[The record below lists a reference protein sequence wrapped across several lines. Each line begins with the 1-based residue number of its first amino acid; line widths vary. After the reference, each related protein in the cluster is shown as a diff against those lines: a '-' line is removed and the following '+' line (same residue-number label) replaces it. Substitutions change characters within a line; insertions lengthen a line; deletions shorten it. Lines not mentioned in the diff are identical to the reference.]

1 MNSRLASIVD
11 ISQVSPYVN
20 HVVYTDP
27 DNMSEDT
34 HETDHIRD
42 DILMPAMAQYIAE
55 ITSDRPDFPEVS
67 PALVE
72 TYFDAAMSAIT
83 AHHGCPPANTIN
95 RTETV
100 LLLVAEVI
108 EEMINLT
115 RVLDNSNE
123 AEMPFSM

>member
-1 MNSRLASIVD
+1 MNSRLATIVD
-11 ISQVSPYVN
+11 ISQVAPYVN

-27 DNMSEDT
+27 DNLSGDT
-34 HETDHIRD
+34 HETDQIKD

-72 TYFDAAMSAIT
+72 TYFDAAMSVIAT
-83 AHHGCPPANTIN
+83 HHACPPANTIN

-100 LLLVAEVI
+100 LLMVAEVV

-123 AEMPFSM
+123 AEMSFAM